1 MFITSQLNIIH
12 KIIKNQSIS
21 TLVIDQLEQ
30 TYVNLEATLL
40 RAKVL
45 RDFSKTQT
53 VYLIQ
58 SHIEPQQ
65 SSLAYLFS
73 PFIFA
78 NLNKAA
84 IYTTPATPPVL
95 TILNKYY
102 QADKK
107 VVFKVDEVLESLKIY
122 LDLELIEM
130 GEAEFIYLN
139 LIKALCRSDISTV
152 FLITHLEL
160 DLEAL
165 KQLEQ
170 FLKIKIHW
178 VKVVKDEGLK
188 DLDQLDMRKLL
199 FKNKDEVYVQ
209 LCALF
214 AQMNAALV
222 GLCDTFT
229 VNQMTHLID
238 DMFYSEHIFENFLS
252 IQNICKPYC
261 KVSIVFT
268 KNKLL
273 SNAMLLIGVI
283 SRLNTVIKK

>member
-1 MFITSQLNIIH
+1 MFITSQLNIIY
-12 KIIKNQSIS
+12 KIIKNQSLS
-21 TLVIDQLEQ
+21 TSVVDQLEQ
-30 TYVNLEATLL
+30 SYVNLEATLL

-45 RDFSKTQT
+45 RDFSKTQI

-58 SHIEPQQ
+58 SHIEQQQ

-107 VVFKVDEVLESLKIY
+107 VVFKIDEVLESLKIY

-130 GEAEFIYLN
+130 GEADFIYLK

-188 DLDQLDMRKLL
+188 GVDQLDMRKLL
-199 FKNKDEVYVQ
+199 FKNKDEAYVQ
-209 LCALF
+209 LCAHF

-229 VNQMTHLID
+229 TSQMTHLID
-238 DMFYSEHIFENFLS
+238 DMFYSEHIFEKLS
-252 IQNICKPYC
+252 VYSEYMQTLLQ
-261 KVSIVFT
+261 SHHSLT
-268 KNKLL
+268 KKEI
-273 SNAMLLIGVI
+273 A
-283 SRLNTVIKK
+283 

>member
-1 MFITSQLNIIH
+1 MFITSQLNVLH
-12 KIIKNQSIS
+12 KIIKNQPIPVSI
-21 TLVIDQLEQ
+21 LAQLEQ
-30 TYVNLEATLL
+30 TYVNFEATLL

-45 RDFSKTQT
+45 RDFSKSET
-53 VYLIQ
+53 VYLVQ

-65 SSLAYLFS
+65 SSVAYLFS

-84 IYTTPATPPVL
+84 IYTTPATTPVL
-95 TILNKYY
+95 SILNKYY
-102 QADKK
+102 QAEKK
-107 VVFKVDEVLESLKIY
+107 ALFKVDDVLDSLKIY
-122 LDLELIEM
+122 IDLELAELN
-130 GEAEFIYLN
+130 EVEFIYLS
-139 LIKALCRSDISTV
+139 LIKALCRSDLSTV

-199 FKNKDEVYVQ
+199 FKNKDETHVQ

-238 DMFYSEHIFENFLS
+238 DMFYSEHIFEKLS
-252 IQNICKPYC
+252 VYSEYMQ
-261 KVSIVFT
+261 T
-268 KNKLL
+268 LL
-273 SNAMLLIGVI
+273 QSQHSLH
-283 SRLNTVIKK
+283 KKQIA

>member
-1 MFITSQLNIIH
+1 MFITSQLNIIY

-21 TLVIDQLEQ
+21 TSVVDQLEQ
-30 TYVNLEATLL
+30 SYVNLEATLL

-45 RDFSKTQT
+45 RDFSKTQI

-95 TILNKYY
+95 NILNKYY

-107 VVFKVDEVLESLKIY
+107 VVFKIDEVLESLKIY

-130 GEAEFIYLN
+130 GEADFIYLK
-139 LIKALCRSDISTV
+139 LIKALCRSDISTI

-160 DLEAL
+160 DLDAL
-165 KQLEQ
+165 KELEQ
-170 FLKIKIHW
+170 FLKIKIYC
-178 VKVVKDEGLK
+178 VKDVKDEGLK
-188 DLDQLDMRKLL
+188 GVDQLDMRKLL
-199 FKNKDEVYVQ
+199 FKNKDEAYVQ
-209 LCALF
+209 LCTHF

-229 VNQMTHLID
+229 TSQMTHLID
-238 DMFYSEHIFENFLS
+238 DMFYSEHIFEKLS
-252 IQNICKPYC
+252 VYSEYMQTLLQ
-261 KVSIVFT
+261 SQHSLT
-268 KNKLL
+268 KKEI
-273 SNAMLLIGVI
+273 A
-283 SRLNTVIKK
+283 

>member
-1 MFITSQLNIIH
+1 MFITSQLNVLH

-21 TLVIDQLEQ
+21 TLVVDQLEQ

-84 IYTTPATPPVL
+84 IYTTPATAPVL
-95 TILNKYY
+95 SILNKYY

-122 LDLELIEM
+122 LDLELTNIQEID
-130 GEAEFIYLN
+130 FLYLK
-139 LIKALCRSDISTV
+139 LIKALCRSDISTI

-188 DLDQLDMRKLL
+188 GLDQLDMRKLL
-199 FKNKDEVYVQ
+199 FKNKDEAYVQ
-209 LCALF
+209 LCVRF

-229 VNQMTHLID
+229 TSQMTHLID
-238 DMFYSEHIFENFLS
+238 DMFYSEHIFEKLS
-252 IQNICKPYC
+252 VYSEYIQTLLQSQQ
-261 KVSIVFT
+261 SIRQ
-268 KNKLL
+268 KEL
-273 SNAMLLIGVI
+273 S
-283 SRLNTVIKK
+283 

>member
-1 MFITSQLNIIH
+1 MFITSQLNIIY

-21 TLVIDQLEQ
+21 TSVVDQLEQ
-30 TYVNLEATLL
+30 SYVNLEATLL

-45 RDFSKTQT
+45 RDFSKTQI

-107 VVFKVDEVLESLKIY
+107 VVFKIDEVLESLKIY

-130 GEAEFIYLN
+130 GEADFIYLK
-139 LIKALCRSDISTV
+139 LIKVLCRSDISTI

-160 DLEAL
+160 DLDAL
-165 KQLEQ
+165 KELEQ
-170 FLKIKIHW
+170 FLKIKIYC
-178 VKVVKDEGLK
+178 VKDVKDEGLK
-188 DLDQLDMRKLL
+188 GVDLGGRRIIKK
-199 FKNKDEVYVQ
+199 KNKDEAYVQ
-209 LCALF
+209 LCAHF

-222 GLCDTFT
+222 GLCDIFT
-229 VNQMTHLID
+229 ASQMTHLID
-238 DMFYSEHIFENFLS
+238 DMFYSEHIFEKLS
-252 IQNICKPYC
+252 VYSEYMQTLLQ
-261 KVSIVFT
+261 SQHSLT
-268 KNKLL
+268 KKEI
-273 SNAMLLIGVI
+273 A
-283 SRLNTVIKK
+283 

>member
-21 TLVIDQLEQ
+21 TSVVDQLEQ
-30 TYVNLEATLL
+30 SYVNLEATLL

-45 RDFSKTQT
+45 RDFSKTQI

-107 VVFKVDEVLESLKIY
+107 VVFKIDEVLESLKIY

-130 GEAEFIYLN
+130 GEADFIYLK

-160 DLEAL
+160 DLDAL

-178 VKVVKDEGLK
+178 VKDVKDEGLK
-188 DLDQLDMRKLL
+188 SVDQLDMRKLL
-199 FKNKDEVYVQ
+199 FKNKDEAYVQ
-209 LCALF
+209 LCAHF
-214 AQMNAALV
+214 AQINAALV

-229 VNQMTHLID
+229 TSQMTHLID
-238 DMFYSEHIFENFLS
+238 DMFYSEHIFEKLS
-252 IQNICKPYC
+252 VYSEYMQTLLQ
-261 KVSIVFT
+261 SQHSLT
-268 KNKLL
+268 KKEI
-273 SNAMLLIGVI
+273 A
-283 SRLNTVIKK
+283 

>member
-1 MFITSQLNIIH
+1 MFITSQLNIIY

-21 TLVIDQLEQ
+21 TSVVDQLEQ
-30 TYVNLEATLL
+30 SYVNLEETLL

-45 RDFSKTQT
+45 RDFSKTQI

-107 VVFKVDEVLESLKIY
+107 VVFKIDEVLESLKIY

-130 GEAEFIYLN
+130 GEADFIYLK
-139 LIKALCRSDISTV
+139 LIKALCRSDISTI

-160 DLEAL
+160 DLDAL
-165 KQLEQ
+165 KELEQ
-170 FLKIKIHW
+170 FLKIKIYC
-178 VKVVKDEGLK
+178 VKDVKDEGLK
-188 DLDQLDMRKLL
+188 GVDQLDMRKLL
-199 FKNKDEVYVQ
+199 FKNKDEAYVQ
-209 LCALF
+209 LCAHF

-222 GLCDTFT
+222 GLCDIFT
-229 VNQMTHLID
+229 ASQMTHLID
-238 DMFYSEHIFENFLS
+238 DMFYSEHIFEKLS
-252 IQNICKPYC
+252 VYSEYMQTLLQ
-261 KVSIVFT
+261 SQHSLT
-268 KNKLL
+268 KKEI
-273 SNAMLLIGVI
+273 A
-283 SRLNTVIKK
+283 

>member
-1 MFITSQLNIIH
+1 MFITSQLNVLH

-21 TLVIDQLEQ
+21 TLVVDQLEQ

-84 IYTTPATPPVL
+84 IYTTSATAPVL
-95 TILNKYY
+95 SILNKYY

-107 VVFKVDEVLESLKIY
+107 VVFKVDDVLESLKIY
-122 LDLELIEM
+122 LDLELTNIQEID
-130 GEAEFIYLN
+130 FLYLK

-188 DLDQLDMRKLL
+188 GLDQLDMRKLL
-199 FKNKDEVYVQ
+199 FKNKDEAYVQ
-209 LCALF
+209 LCARF

-229 VNQMTHLID
+229 ASQMTHLID
-238 DMFYSEHIFENFLS
+238 DMFYSEHIFEKLS
-252 IQNICKPYC
+252 VYSEYMQTLLQTQH
-261 KVSIVFT
+261 SL
-268 KNKLL
+268 NKKEI
-273 SNAMLLIGVI
+273 A
-283 SRLNTVIKK
+283 

>member
-21 TLVIDQLEQ
+21 TSVVDQLEQ
-30 TYVNLEATLL
+30 SYVNLEATLL

-45 RDFSKTQT
+45 RDFSKTQI

-107 VVFKVDEVLESLKIY
+107 VVFKIDEVLESLKIY
-122 LDLELIEM
+122 LDLELMEM
-130 GEAEFIYLN
+130 GEADFIYLK

-160 DLEAL
+160 DLDAL
-165 KQLEQ
+165 KELEQ
-170 FLKIKIHW
+170 FLKIKIYW
-178 VKVVKDEGLK
+178 VKDVKDEGLK
-188 DLDQLDMRKLL
+188 SVDQLDMRKLL
-199 FKNKDEVYVQ
+199 FKNKDEAYVQ
-209 LCALF
+209 LCAHF

-222 GLCDTFT
+222 GLCDIFT
-229 VNQMTHLID
+229 ASQMTHLID
-238 DMFYSEHIFENFLS
+238 DMFYSEHIFEKLS
-252 IQNICKPYC
+252 VYSEYMQTLLQ
-261 KVSIVFT
+261 SQHSLT
-268 KNKLL
+268 KKEI
-273 SNAMLLIGVI
+273 A
-283 SRLNTVIKK
+283 

>member
-1 MFITSQLNIIH
+1 MFITSQLNIFY

-21 TLVIDQLEQ
+21 TSVVDQLEQ
-30 TYVNLEATLL
+30 SYVNLEATLL

-45 RDFSKTQT
+45 RDFSKTQI

-107 VVFKVDEVLESLKIY
+107 VVFKIDEVLESLKIY

-130 GEAEFIYLN
+130 GEADFIYLK
-139 LIKALCRSDISTV
+139 LIKALCRSDISTI

-160 DLEAL
+160 DLDAL
-165 KQLEQ
+165 KELEQ
-170 FLKIKIHW
+170 FLKIKIYC
-178 VKVVKDEGLK
+178 VKDVKDEGLK
-188 DLDQLDMRKLL
+188 GVDQLDMRKLL
-199 FKNKDEVYVQ
+199 FKNKDEAYVQ
-209 LCALF
+209 LCAHF

-222 GLCDTFT
+222 GLCDIFT
-229 VNQMTHLID
+229 ASQMTHLID
-238 DMFYSEHIFENFLS
+238 DMFYSEHIFEKLS
-252 IQNICKPYC
+252 VYSEYMQTLLQ
-261 KVSIVFT
+261 SQHSLT
-268 KNKLL
+268 KKEI
-273 SNAMLLIGVI
+273 A
-283 SRLNTVIKK
+283 

>member
-1 MFITSQLNIIH
+1 MFNTSQLNIIH

-21 TLVIDQLEQ
+21 TLIVNQLEQ

-58 SHIEPQQ
+58 SHIEPHQ

-122 LDLELIEM
+122 LDLELIER

-160 DLEAL
+160 DVEAL

-178 VKVVKDEGLK
+178 VKVVKYEGLK

-238 DMFYSEHIFENFLS
+238 DMFYSEHIFEKLS
-252 IQNICKPYC
+252 VYSEYMQ
-261 KVSIVFT
+261 T
-268 KNKLL
+268 LL
-273 SNAMLLIGVI
+273 QSQHSLQ
-283 SRLNTVIKK
+283 KKQIA

>member
-21 TLVIDQLEQ
+21 TSVVDQLEQ
-30 TYVNLEATLL
+30 SYVNLEATLL

-45 RDFSKTQT
+45 RDFSKTQI

-107 VVFKVDEVLESLKIY
+107 VVFKIDEVLESLKIY

-130 GEAEFIYLN
+130 GEADFIYLK

-160 DLEAL
+160 DLDAL
-165 KQLEQ
+165 KELEQ
-170 FLKIKIHW
+170 FLKIKIYW
-178 VKVVKDEGLK
+178 VKDVKDEGLK
-188 DLDQLDMRKLL
+188 SVDELDMRKLL
-199 FKNKDEVYVQ
+199 FKNKDEAYVQ
-209 LCALF
+209 LCAHF
-214 AQMNAALV
+214 AQINAALV

-229 VNQMTHLID
+229 TSQMTHLID
-238 DMFYSEHIFENFLS
+238 DMFYSEHIFEKLS
-252 IQNICKPYC
+252 VYSEYMQTLLQ
-261 KVSIVFT
+261 SQHSLT
-268 KNKLL
+268 KKEI
-273 SNAMLLIGVI
+273 A
-283 SRLNTVIKK
+283 

>member
-21 TLVIDQLEQ
+21 TSVVDQLEQ
-30 TYVNLEATLL
+30 SYVNLEATLL

-45 RDFSKTQT
+45 RDFSKTQI

-84 IYTTPATPPVL
+84 IYTTPATPHVL

-107 VVFKVDEVLESLKIY
+107 VVFKIDEVLESLKIY

-130 GEAEFIYLN
+130 GEADFIYLK

-188 DLDQLDMRKLL
+188 GVDLGGRRIIKK
-199 FKNKDEVYVQ
+199 KNKDEAYVQ
-209 LCALF
+209 LCAHF

-229 VNQMTHLID
+229 TSQMTHLID
-238 DMFYSEHIFENFLS
+238 DMFYSEHIFEKLS
-252 IQNICKPYC
+252 VYSEYMQTLLQ
-261 KVSIVFT
+261 SQHSLT
-268 KNKLL
+268 KKEI
-273 SNAMLLIGVI
+273 A
-283 SRLNTVIKK
+283 

>member
-1 MFITSQLNIIH
+1 MFITSQLNVLH

-21 TLVIDQLEQ
+21 TLVVDQLEQ

-84 IYTTPATPPVL
+84 IYTTPATAPVL
-95 TILNKYY
+95 SILNKYY

-122 LDLELIEM
+122 LDLELTNIQEID
-130 GEAEFIYLN
+130 FLYLK
-139 LIKALCRSDISTV
+139 LIKALCRSDLSTV
-152 FLITHLEL
+152 FLITSLDVDVEHLK
-160 DLEAL
+160 A
-165 KQLEQ
+165 LEQ
-170 FLKIKIHW
+170 FLKVKIYWIKTT
-178 VKVVKDEGLK
+178 KDDDLKNLNGLE
-188 DLDQLDMRKLL
+188 MRKLL
-199 FKNKDEVYVQ
+199 FKNKDETYVK
-209 LCALF
+209 LCAKF

-229 VNQMTHLID
+229 ASQMTHLID
-238 DMFYSEHIFENFLS
+238 DMFYSEHIFEKLS
-252 IQNICKPYC
+252 VYSEYIQTLLQSQQ
-261 KVSIVFT
+261 SIRQ
-268 KNKLL
+268 KEL
-273 SNAMLLIGVI
+273 S
-283 SRLNTVIKK
+283 

>member
-1 MFITSQLNIIH
+1 MFITSQLNVLH

-21 TLVIDQLEQ
+21 TLVVDQLEQ

-84 IYTTPATPPVL
+84 IYTTPATAPVL
-95 TILNKYY
+95 SILNKYY

-107 VVFKVDEVLESLKIY
+107 VVFKIDEVLESLKIY
-122 LDLELIEM
+122 LDLELTNIQEID
-130 GEAEFIYLN
+130 FLYLK
-139 LIKALCRSDISTV
+139 LIKALCRSDISTI

-188 DLDQLDMRKLL
+188 GVDQLDMRKLL
-199 FKNKDEVYVQ
+199 FKNKDEAYVQ
-209 LCALF
+209 LCARF

-229 VNQMTHLID
+229 ASQMTHLID
-238 DMFYSEHIFENFLS
+238 DMFYSEHIFEKLS
-252 IQNICKPYC
+252 VYSEYMQTLLQ
-261 KVSIVFT
+261 SQHSLT
-268 KNKLL
+268 KKEI
-273 SNAMLLIGVI
+273 A
-283 SRLNTVIKK
+283 

>member
-1 MFITSQLNIIH
+1 MFITSQLNIIY

-21 TLVIDQLEQ
+21 TSVVDQLEQ
-30 TYVNLEATLL
+30 SYVNLEATLL

-45 RDFSKTQT
+45 RDFSKTQI

-107 VVFKVDEVLESLKIY
+107 VVFKIDEVLESLKIY

-130 GEAEFIYLN
+130 GEADFIYLK
-139 LIKALCRSDISTV
+139 LIKALCRSDISTI

-160 DLEAL
+160 DLDAL
-165 KQLEQ
+165 KELEQ
-170 FLKIKIHW
+170 FLKIKIYC
-178 VKVVKDEGLK
+178 VKDVKDEGLK
-188 DLDQLDMRKLL
+188 GVDQLDMRKLL
-199 FKNKDEVYVQ
+199 FKNKDEAYVQ
-209 LCALF
+209 LCAHF

-222 GLCDTFT
+222 GLCDIFT
-229 VNQMTHLID
+229 ASQMTHLID
-238 DMFYSEHIFENFLS
+238 DMFYSEHIFEKLS
-252 IQNICKPYC
+252 VYSEYMQTLLQ
-261 KVSIVFT
+261 SQHSLT
-268 KNKLL
+268 KKEI
-273 SNAMLLIGVI
+273 A
-283 SRLNTVIKK
+283 